1 MATIR
6 IGENAIIRR
15 FLVASDGTTA
25 VPIAG
30 LQALSV
36 DIIQYNRVL
45 ASFTFLPTPNPVQT
59 QIRVGPNATN
69 ELEVEIEPTLSETKI
84 KEGSGDGAVM
94 MKIYAEQTNASYI
107 THGKLKDIDQF
118 EIFDVI

>member
-1 MATIR
+1 MASIR
-6 IGENAIIRR
+6 IGENCLIRR
-15 FLVASDGTTA
+15 LIVASDGTTA

-36 DIIQYNRVL
+36 DIIQFNRVL
-45 ASFTFLPTPNPVQT
+45 ASFVLIPTPNPIQT

-69 ELEVEIEPTLSETKI
+69 ELEVEIEPSLSEAKL

-118 EIFDVI
+118 EIFDII

>member
-1 MATIR
+1 MASIR
-6 IGENAIIRR
+6 IGENALIRR
-15 FLVASDGTTA
+15 LIVSSDGTTP

-36 DIIQYNRVL
+36 DIIQYDRVL

-69 ELEVEIEPTLSETKI
+69 ELEVEIEPSLSETKF

-94 MKIYAEQTNASYI
+94 MKIYAEMTDADFSTYE
-107 THGKLKDIDQF
+107 KLKDIDQF
-118 EIFDVI
+118 EVFDVI